1 MYNFLTKRMRRTLRF
16 AEVQYPAL
24 LNSVWQIVGG
34 KASPCGQGF
43 RCSFC
48 TMNPLFSKWNHW
60 WWTEKFHLSL
70 DIGEATEERQEM
82 PDGGHPL
89 CSHGACLESW
99 LRHFLAVWHR
109 QITSSC
115 ASLPSFHEG
124 HYHSTYLKAF
134 GGKKGVNIC
143 KTLKQS
149 RGWHRV
155 TAAKVLAERLDGIGR
170 N

>member
-1 MYNFLTKRMRRTLRF
+1 MRRTLRL
-16 AEVQYPAL
+16 AEAQYPAF
-24 LNSVWQIVGG
+24 LNSDRQTVSG
-34 KASPCGQGF
+34 KASPCSQGF

-60 WWTEKFHLSL
+60 WWTERFHLSL
-70 DIGEATEERQEM
+70 DTGEATEERQEM

-89 CSHGACLESW
+89 CLESW

-109 QITSSC
+109 QITSFC
-115 ASLPSFHEG
+115 ASLPSFYEG
-124 HYHSTYLKAF
+124 HYPSTYLKRF

-149 RGWHRV
+149 RAWNRV
-155 TAAKVLAERLDGIGR
+155 TAAKVLAGRLDGIGR